1 MLRRCECRAKLAV
14 EISRRIARMENNDS
28 RTDEGIPEA
37 DPGLSGWDDPL
48 ASLRRALDQDELQ
61 IYCQPI
67 LSLQGGGEKYP
78 FAEVL
83 VRLREEEES
92 MLPPGD
98 FLPVFEHYRMM
109 TDLDCWVAQKTVEW
123 IADARPGSIRAYTIN
138 VSSQSLDDMRLAEFI
153 EAQLARCGVKPAQVG
168 LEIDEVDTLQRAE
181 AAERFAR
188 AVRAIGCRVVIDG
201 FARRSV
207 SFTSIKSLVPEL
219 VKVDGAVV
227 RKISDSSVAH
237 LKLQAI
243 VRVCEVAGIGII
255 AECVEQPTIVE
266 RLTKMSV
273 GYAQGFGI
281 ALPQPIETGGFP
293 PG

>member
-1 MLRRCECRAKLAV
+1 
-14 EISRRIARMENNDS
+14 MEHNDS
-28 RTDEGIPEA
+28 RPDQAIMDA
-37 DPGLSGWDDPL
+37 DPGLSGWEDPL
-48 ASLRRALDQDELQ
+48 ASLRRALERDELQ

-67 LSLQGGGEKYP
+67 LSLQLSPAAYP
-78 FAEVL
+78 MEEVL

-109 TDLDCWVAQKTVEW
+109 TDLDCWVAQKTIEW
-123 IADARPGSIRAYTIN
+123 IADARPGSIPSYSIN
-138 VSSQSLDDMRLAEFI
+138 VSSQSLDDTRLPEFI
-153 EAQLARCGVKPAQVG
+153 EGMLTRCGVKAAQLG
-168 LEIDEVDTLQRAE
+168 LEIDETDTLYRAG
-181 AAERFAR
+181 ATERFSR
-188 AVRAIGCRVVIDG
+188 AVRAIGCKVVIDG

-207 SFTSIKSLVPEL
+207 SFSSLKALLPEY

-227 RKISDSSVAH
+227 RKISDSSVAQ
-237 LKLQAI
+237 LKLKAI

-255 AECVEQPTIVE
+255 AECVEEPGIVTQ
-266 RLTKMSV
+266 LTKMSV

-281 ALPQPIETGGFP
+281 ALPRPIETGGFP